1 MDNIKQE
8 YILELYQNVEILE
21 RKWIKDWNQNN
32 QVGLSKSHIK
42 ILGIL
47 AVNGSQRPS
56 KLAED
61 LNITTGGITVLTNK
75 LLDEGYIRRTEGERD
90 RRVVNLEITSLG
102 EDLFSAAQQEINR
115 LAEKMFGNLTLE
127 EIQTLA
133 ALFRKL
139 L

>member
-1 MDNIKQE
+1 MDNIKEE

-32 QVGLSKSHIK
+32 QVGLSKSHIR

-47 AVNGSQRPS
+47 AVNGYQRPS

-115 LAEKMFGNLTLE
+115 LAEKMFGKLTLE

>member
-1 MDNIKQE
+1 MDSVKQE
-8 YILELYQNVEILE
+8 YIFELYQNVEILE
-21 RKWIKDWNQNN
+21 RKWIKYWNQNN
-32 QVGLSKSHIK
+32 QIGLSKSHIK

-47 AVNGSQRPS
+47 DANGSQRPS

-75 LLDEGYIRRTEGERD
+75 LLDEGYISRTEDGRD

-102 EDLFSAAQQEINR
+102 EDTLSLAQKEIN
-115 LAEKMFGNLTLE
+115 LLTEKMFGNLTQKE
-127 EIQTLA
+127 VQTLVS
-133 ALFRKL
+133 LLRKL